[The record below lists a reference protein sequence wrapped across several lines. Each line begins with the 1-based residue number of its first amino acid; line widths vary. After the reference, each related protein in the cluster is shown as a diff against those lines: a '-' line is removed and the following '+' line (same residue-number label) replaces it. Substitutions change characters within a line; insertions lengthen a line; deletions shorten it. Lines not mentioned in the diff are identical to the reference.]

1 MFLENSVHRN
11 KQFGS
16 IEVICGSMFS
26 GKTEELIRRL
36 KRAKIANQKI
46 QIFKPSLDSRN
57 NEYIESHDKKRIKS
71 LTVKTSYDVFDID
84 DSIAIEFALL
94 SYQDQ
99 PRVMALTILGDGN
112 LEKNPLPR
120 RAAICIEVDDVDD
133 AVSKCN
139 ENGFHC
145 YGEDHLITHDGRE
158 GKEVGILDDDGNL
171 IVIYKIEKPDG

>member
-1 MFLENSVHRN
+1 MRFQRANYLVSN
-11 KQFGS
+11 K
-16 IEVICGSMFS
+16 E
-26 GKTEELIRRL
+26 
-36 KRAKIANQKI
+36 RALLLYRDILGM
-46 QIFKPSLDSRN
+46 SLDFMKVS
-57 NEYIESHDKKRIKS
+57 EKDSY
-71 LTVKTSYDVFDID
+71 SYDVFDID
-84 DSIAIEFALL
+84 ESIAIEFALL

-99 PRVMALTILGDGN
+99 ARVMALTILGDGN

-171 IVIYKIEKPDG
+171 IVIYKIEKT

>member
-1 MFLENSVHRN
+1 MRFQRANYLVSN
-11 KQFGS
+11 K
-16 IEVICGSMFS
+16 E
-26 GKTEELIRRL
+26 
-36 KRAKIANQKI
+36 RALLLYRDILGI
-46 QIFKPSLDSRN
+46 SLDFMKVS
-57 NEYIESHDKKRIKS
+57 EEDSY
-71 LTVKTSYDVFDID
+71 SYDVFDID

-145 YGEDHLITHDGRE
+145 YGEEHLITHDGRE
-158 GKEVGILDDDGNL
+158 GKEGGILDDDGNL
-171 IVIYKIEKPDG
+171 IVIYKIEKA

>member
-1 MFLENSVHRN
+1 MRFQRANYLVSN
-11 KQFGS
+11 K
-16 IEVICGSMFS
+16 E
-26 GKTEELIRRL
+26 
-36 KRAKIANQKI
+36 RALLLYRDILGM
-46 QIFKPSLDSRN
+46 SLDFMKVS
-57 NEYIESHDKKRIKS
+57 EEDSY
-71 LTVKTSYDVFDID
+71 SYDVFDID

-120 RAAICIEVDDVDD
+120 RAAICIEGDDVDD

-171 IVIYKIEKPDG
+171 IVIYKIEIA

>member
-1 MFLENSVHRN
+1 MRFQRANYLVSN
-11 KQFGS
+11 K
-16 IEVICGSMFS
+16 E
-26 GKTEELIRRL
+26 
-36 KRAKIANQKI
+36 RALLLYRDILGM
-46 QIFKPSLDSRN
+46 SLDFMKVS
-57 NEYIESHDKKRIKS
+57 EKDSY
-71 LTVKTSYDVFDID
+71 SYDVFDID
-84 DSIAIEFALL
+84 ESIAIEFALL
-94 SYQDQ
+94 SYEDQ
-99 PRVMALTILGDGN
+99 ARVMALTILGDGN

-171 IVIYKIEKPDG
+171 IVIYKIEKT

>member
-1 MFLENSVHRN
+1 MRFQRANYLVSN
-11 KQFGS
+11 K
-16 IEVICGSMFS
+16 E
-26 GKTEELIRRL
+26 
-36 KRAKIANQKI
+36 RALLLYRDILGM
-46 QIFKPSLDSRN
+46 SLDFMKVS
-57 NEYIESHDKKRIKS
+57 EEDSY
-71 LTVKTSYDVFDID
+71 SYDVFDID
-84 DSIAIEFALL
+84 ESIDIEFALL

-171 IVIYKIEKPDG
+171 IVIYKIEKA

>member
-1 MFLENSVHRN
+1 MRFQRANYLVSN
-11 KQFGS
+11 K
-16 IEVICGSMFS
+16 E
-26 GKTEELIRRL
+26 
-36 KRAKIANQKI
+36 RALLLYRDILGM
-46 QIFKPSLDSRN
+46 SLDFMKVS
-57 NEYIESHDKKRIKS
+57 EKDSY
-71 LTVKTSYDVFDID
+71 SYDVFDID

-94 SYQDQ
+94 SYEDQ
-99 PRVMALTILGDGN
+99 ARVMALTILGDGN

-171 IVIYKIEKPDG
+171 IVIYKIEKT

>member
-1 MFLENSVHRN
+1 MRFQRANYLVSN
-11 KQFGS
+11 K
-16 IEVICGSMFS
+16 E
-26 GKTEELIRRL
+26 
-36 KRAKIANQKI
+36 RALLLYRDILGM
-46 QIFKPSLDSRN
+46 SLDFMKVS
-57 NEYIESHDKKRIKS
+57 EEDSY
-71 LTVKTSYDVFDID
+71 SYDVFDID

-99 PRVMALTILGDGN
+99 ARVMALTILGDGN

-171 IVIYKIEKPDG
+171 IVIYKIEKA

>member
-1 MFLENSVHRN
+1 MRFQRAIYLVSN
-11 KQFGS
+11 K
-16 IEVICGSMFS
+16 E
-26 GKTEELIRRL
+26 
-36 KRAKIANQKI
+36 RALLLYRDILGM
-46 QIFKPSLDSRN
+46 SLDFMKVS
-57 NEYIESHDKKRIKS
+57 EEDSY
-71 LTVKTSYDVFDID
+71 SYDVFDID

-171 IVIYKIEKPDG
+171 IVIYKIEKT

>member
-1 MFLENSVHRN
+1 MRFQRANYLVSN
-11 KQFGS
+11 K
-16 IEVICGSMFS
+16 E
-26 GKTEELIRRL
+26 
-36 KRAKIANQKI
+36 RALLLYRDILGM
-46 QIFKPSLDSRN
+46 SLDFMKVS
-57 NEYIESHDKKRIKS
+57 EEDSY
-71 LTVKTSYDVFDID
+71 SYDVFDID
-84 DSIAIEFALL
+84 ESIAIEFALL
-94 SYQDQ
+94 SYEDQ
-99 PRVMALTILGDGN
+99 ARVMALTILGDGN

-171 IVIYKIEKPDG
+171 IVIYKIEKA

>member
-1 MFLENSVHRN
+1 M
-11 KQFGS
+11 
-16 IEVICGSMFS
+16 
-26 GKTEELIRRL
+26 
-36 KRAKIANQKI
+36 
-46 QIFKPSLDSRN
+46 SLDFMKVS
-57 NEYIESHDKKRIKS
+57 EKDSY
-71 LTVKTSYDVFDID
+71 SYDVFNID
-84 DSIAIEFALL
+84 ESIAIEFALL

-171 IVIYKIEKPDG
+171 IVIYKIEKA

>member
-1 MFLENSVHRN
+1 MRFQRANYLVSN
-11 KQFGS
+11 K
-16 IEVICGSMFS
+16 E
-26 GKTEELIRRL
+26 
-36 KRAKIANQKI
+36 RALLLYRDILGM
-46 QIFKPSLDSRN
+46 SLDFMKVS
-57 NEYIESHDKKRIKS
+57 EKDSY
-71 LTVKTSYDVFDID
+71 SYDVFNID
-84 DSIAIEFALL
+84 ESIAIEFALL

-171 IVIYKIEKPDG
+171 IVIYKIEKT

>member
-1 MFLENSVHRN
+1 MRFQRANYLVSN
-11 KQFGS
+11 K
-16 IEVICGSMFS
+16 E
-26 GKTEELIRRL
+26 
-36 KRAKIANQKI
+36 RALLLYRDILGM
-46 QIFKPSLDSRN
+46 SLDFMKVS
-57 NEYIESHDKKRIKS
+57 EKDSY
-71 LTVKTSYDVFDID
+71 SYDVFDID
-84 DSIAIEFALL
+84 ESIAIEFALL

-171 IVIYKIEKPDG
+171 IVIYKIEKA

>member
-1 MFLENSVHRN
+1 MRFQRANYLVSN
-11 KQFGS
+11 K
-16 IEVICGSMFS
+16 E
-26 GKTEELIRRL
+26 
-36 KRAKIANQKI
+36 RALLLYRDILGM
-46 QIFKPSLDSRN
+46 SLDFMKVS
-57 NEYIESHDKKRIKS
+57 EEDSY
-71 LTVKTSYDVFDID
+71 SYDVFNID
-84 DSIAIEFALL
+84 ESIAIEFALL

-171 IVIYKIEKPDG
+171 IVIYKIEKA

>member
-1 MFLENSVHRN
+1 MRFQRANYLVSN
-11 KQFGS
+11 K
-16 IEVICGSMFS
+16 E
-26 GKTEELIRRL
+26 
-36 KRAKIANQKI
+36 RALLLYRDILGM
-46 QIFKPSLDSRN
+46 SLDFMKVS
-57 NEYIESHDKKRIKS
+57 EEDSY
-71 LTVKTSYDVFDID
+71 SYDVFDID

-99 PRVMALTILGDGN
+99 PRVMALTILGNGN

-171 IVIYKIEKPDG
+171 IVIYKIEKA

>member
-1 MFLENSVHRN
+1 MRYQRANYLVSN
-11 KQFGS
+11 K
-16 IEVICGSMFS
+16 E
-26 GKTEELIRRL
+26 
-36 KRAKIANQKI
+36 RALLLYRDILGM
-46 QIFKPSLDSRN
+46 SLDF
-57 NEYIESHDKKRIKS
+57 IKVS
-71 LTVKTSYDVFDID
+71 EEDSYSYDVFDID

-171 IVIYKIEKPDG
+171 IVIYKIEKA

>member
-1 MFLENSVHRN
+1 MRFQRANYLVSN
-11 KQFGS
+11 K
-16 IEVICGSMFS
+16 E
-26 GKTEELIRRL
+26 
-36 KRAKIANQKI
+36 RALLLYRDILGM
-46 QIFKPSLDSRN
+46 SLDFMKVS
-57 NEYIESHDKKRIKS
+57 EEDSY
-71 LTVKTSYDVFDID
+71 SYDVFNID
-84 DSIAIEFALL
+84 ESIAIEFALL

-171 IVIYKIEKPDG
+171 IVIYKIEKT